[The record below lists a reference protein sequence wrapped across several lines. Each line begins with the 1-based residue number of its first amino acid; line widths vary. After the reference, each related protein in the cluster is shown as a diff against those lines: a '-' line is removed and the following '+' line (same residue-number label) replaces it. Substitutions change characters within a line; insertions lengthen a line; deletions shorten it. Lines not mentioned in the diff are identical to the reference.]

1 MFDYHGNIEYESNY
15 FPESNNKSMP
25 EIKKA
30 KKYFENGQIET
41 EGEYVDFRGYAKVKE
56 YNKVG
61 QLRFEGEYLNNYR
74 RKGKQYNKGILIFEG
89 DFLFDKVWDGKIYD
103 KNGNVINEIK
113 NGNGKIREFDID
125 GEYLKFEGEL
135 LNGERNGKGK
145 EYDENGQ
152 LKFEGEYSYGERKE

>member
-1 MFDYHGNIEYESNY
+1 MFDYHGNIKYESNY

-61 QLRFEGEYLNNYR
+61 QLRFEGEYLN
-74 RKGKQYNKGILIFEG
+74 GL
-89 DFLFDKVWDGKIYD
+89 
-103 KNGNVINEIK
+103 
-113 NGNGKIREFDID
+113 
-125 GEYLKFEGEL
+125 
-135 LNGERNGKGK
+135 RNGKGK
-145 EYDENGQ
+145 EYKED
-152 LKFEGEYSYGERKE
+152 GEL